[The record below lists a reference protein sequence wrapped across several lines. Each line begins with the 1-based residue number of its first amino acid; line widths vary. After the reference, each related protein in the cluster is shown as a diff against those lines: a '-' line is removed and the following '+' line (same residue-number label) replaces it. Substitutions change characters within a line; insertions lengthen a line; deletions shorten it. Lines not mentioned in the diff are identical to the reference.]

1 MGFDFIVLRK
11 YFYSCAVNKIVS
23 TKLNLSTMR
32 FKAALFYNDSIA
44 FYSVYLLDSNKYK
57 AKLEEYSGQTQPP
70 SLVELQRDGMMWQS
84 DCEDQQLLS
93 ELTAAIDFKKF
104 D

>member
-1 MGFDFIVLRK
+1 
-11 YFYSCAVNKIVS
+11 
-23 TKLNLSTMR
+23 MR

-57 AKLEEYSGQTQPP
+57 ARLEEYSGQTQPP
-70 SLVELQRDGMMWQS
+70 SLVELQRNGMMWKS